1 MNLHISENAAKWYK
15 NEFEIEK
22 SGQIRFFVRY
32 GFGGIIP
39 GFSLGV
45 GFDDPVDIHASYDA
59 AEITFFI
66 EEKDAWY
73 FDENNLTVLMNNKR
87 NEPEFMYKSKS

>member
-15 NEFEIEK
+15 QELDIET
-22 SGQIRFFVRY
+22 SANVRFFVRY
-32 GFGGIIP
+32 GFGGIVP

-45 GFDDPVDIHASYDA
+45 GFDEPVTIHASHESA
-59 AEITFFI
+59 GITFYI

-73 FDENNLTVLMNNKR
+73 FDGNDLSVQMNNKL
-87 NEPEFMYKSKS
+87 NEPEFKYKP